1 MDLQLF
7 IIRLK
12 KILFLLLNRKYLN
25 IYLKF
30 NTCPSVEHKHVISSL
45 FFNNLI
51 DVGANNGQFSLLTNY
66 LFPQKKIIAFEPL
79 KQCCDKY
86 NLIFSANKNIKCINV
101 GLGSKK
107 STLKINITQS
117 SDSSS
122 FLRPNRVGSI
132 FNEAIVLA
140 SQNVNVLTGSTML
153 SIFDLKGSL
162 LKIDVQG
169 YELEVLKG
177 FNYKIKYI
185 KYIFIELSHIE
196 LYRNQP
202 LFDEVLRYLEM
213 RDFVPTTVSNQ
224 IFSSDRLI
232 QADYLLINRKYIEN

>member
-1 MDLQLF
+1 MELQLF

-51 DVGANNGQFSLLTNY
+51 DVGANNGQFSHLTNY

-107 STLKINITQS
+107 STLKINITQNYS
-117 SDSSS
+117 IHISYMI
-122 FLRPNRVGSI
+122 VGSHMHI
-132 FNEAIVLA
+132 FAFFEYFCFYYVCLMW
-140 SQNVNVLTGSTML
+140 VND
-153 SIFDLKGSL
+153 I
-162 LKIDVQG
+162 
-169 YELEVLKG
+169 
-177 FNYKIKYI
+177 
-185 KYIFIELSHIE
+185 
-196 LYRNQP
+196 
-202 LFDEVLRYLEM
+202 
-213 RDFVPTTVSNQ
+213 
-224 IFSSDRLI
+224 LI
-232 QADYLLINRKYIEN
+232 